1 MAIETLIGDAK
12 MKDIFKTTIVTGT
25 AIAVLA
31 LSSVSASAGI
41 CKQHAHTGY
50 GQNTLAYAKA
60 QAKANWV
67 AQVTVHD
74 GAAYAQTVPT
84 SFSCSYY
91 DASLKLYSCTVVA
104 KPCGPSFDLKKV
116 GKLPLFIKP

>member
-1 MAIETLIGDAK
+1 
-12 MKDIFKTTIVTGT
+12 MKDILKTTIVAGT
-25 AIAVLA
+25 AIAMLT

-41 CKQHAHTGY
+41 CKQHSHTGY

-60 QAKANWV
+60 QAKANWI
-67 AQVTVHD
+67 AQVTAHD
-74 GAAYAQTVPT
+74 GAAYAQTTPS

-104 KPCGPSFDLKKV
+104 KPCGPKFDLGKV
-116 GKLPLFIKP
+116 GKLPFFVIKP